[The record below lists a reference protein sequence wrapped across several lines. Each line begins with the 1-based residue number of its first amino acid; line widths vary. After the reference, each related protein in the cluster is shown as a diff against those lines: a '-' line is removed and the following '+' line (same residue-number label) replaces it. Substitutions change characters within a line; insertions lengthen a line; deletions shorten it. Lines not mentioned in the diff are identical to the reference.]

1 MNTPAT
7 DQELWLPSPHHS
19 SRKDTAPRL
28 IVVHASEGIVDVRQL
43 GRWFADPASSVSTHA
58 GADPAGR
65 LGRYVSSGLAAWSVA
80 RYNRAALSIML
91 CTVPG
96 ATVRYSPIDWY
107 SLRLML
113 DTAGRWIGREALAAG
128 IPLVKLDAAAAR
140 GGAAGVCGGAAGV
153 CGGAAGVCGG
163 AAGVCGYE
171 NLIDRVTGVGPGFP
185 WRYLLDQASE
195 ASDA

>member
-19 SRKDTAPRL
+19 SRKGTAPRL
-28 IVVHASEGIVDVRQL
+28 LVVHASEGVVDVELL
-43 GRWFADPASSVSTHA
+43 GRWFAYPASSVSTHA
-58 GADPAGR
+58 GAGPDGR
-65 LGRYVSSGLAAWSVA
+65 VGRYVGSGLAAWSVQ
-80 RYNRAALSIML
+80 RYNPAALSIML

-113 DTAGRWIGREALAAG
+113 DTAARWIGREALAAG
-128 IPLVKLDAAAAR
+128 IPLVKLNAAAAR
-140 GGAAGVCGGAAGV
+140 GGAS
-153 CGGAAGVCGG
+153 
-163 AAGVCGYE
+163 GVCGYE
-171 NLIDRVTGVGPGFP
+171 DLIDRVTGVGPGFP

-195 ASDA
+195 VSHA